1 MKMSKILR
9 SPVLLFVL
17 FVLGILVG
25 ILQPPFIGVLEVFGD
40 IFLTLLELC
49 MLPIIATMLTISI
62 HNVLK
67 AKVGGRFL
75 CRAAVTSIIIVA
87 AVFGITAAVS
97 WLMCA
102 SIFQQ
107 KDFQLA
113 ASKLL
118 IEGEAGINSMIRE
131 ISSYIRPESPETV
144 TISEMILNIF
154 PDNIIRALS
163 QSNVLQVVFFSIILG
178 ISTVTLPPKKEE
190 LVMDLCEAVNHI
202 FMEIFDFIMI
212 FLAPA
217 IFCIISVQISALG
230 MDILLSLVW
239 LLLMT
244 IAICLIICAGSMIV
258 MCLVTKTSI
267 QDHLKAMGK
276 PLYMAF
282 ATGDA
287 IPTIPYLTDNLH
299 THHGINRTVSNTIL
313 PISISL
319 FNYDGVI
326 LLALSFIGAASIYD
340 VALQPGTVATALLIT
355 FLLSTSYS
363 DIMTSSYLIVLLLEP
378 FGLPAEAM
386 VAMLIPLNPVLDA
399 VFTATKVYPVCVTAA
414 IMSKH
419 MDEVHQ

>member
-1 MKMSKILR
+1 MR
-9 SPVLLFVL
+9 
-17 FVLGILVG
+17 
-25 ILQPPFIGVLEVFGD
+25 
-40 IFLTLLELC
+40 
-49 MLPIIATMLTISI
+49 
-62 HNVLK
+62 
-67 AKVGGRFL
+67 
-75 CRAAVTSIIIVA
+75 
-87 AVFGITAAVS
+87 
-97 WLMCA
+97 A

-131 ISSYIRPESPETV
+131 INSYIRPESPETV

-163 QSNVLQVVFFSIILG
+163 QSNMLQVVFFSITLG
-178 ISTVTLPPKKEE
+178 ISTVT
-190 LVMDLCEAVNHI
+190 
-202 FMEIFDFIMI
+202 
-212 FLAPA
+212 LAPA

-287 IPTIPYLTDNLH
+287 IPTIPYLTDNLY
-299 THHGINRTVSNTIL
+299 THHGINRTVSNTI
-313 PISISL
+313 
-319 FNYDGVI
+319 
-326 LLALSFIGAASIYD
+326 
-340 VALQPGTVATALLIT
+340 
-355 FLLSTSYS
+355 
-363 DIMTSSYLIVLLLEP
+363 
-378 FGLPAEAM
+378 
-386 VAMLIPLNPVLDA
+386 
-399 VFTATKVYPVCVTAA
+399 
-414 IMSKH
+414 
-419 MDEVHQ
+419 